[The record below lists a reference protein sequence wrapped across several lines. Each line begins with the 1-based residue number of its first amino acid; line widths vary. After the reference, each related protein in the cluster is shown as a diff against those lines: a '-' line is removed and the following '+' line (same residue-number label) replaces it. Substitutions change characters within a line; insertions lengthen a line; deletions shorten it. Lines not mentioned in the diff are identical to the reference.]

1 MTEDQRP
8 EPSSR
13 QFRGHTITL
22 NPTSWTFTVT
32 GPEFDDDAKLG
43 RTITFSSFSDAQTE
57 ISRRVSDTEKLQAR
71 GLKFEWP
78 VLDQNGNLHT
88 ITRIDRRTGDI
99 PNIDGRY
106 IYPYVK
112 WVEQALKRQRDLL
125 TEAGDIRKSLTDLEI
140 SVRRSFGR
148 IDAETYF
155 RKVEALKRE
164 IAEKIAAAQELAKPK
179 EVNPNGPSD
188 QPKTA

>member
-1 MTEDQRP
+1 MTENQRP

-22 NPTSWTFTVT
+22 NPASWTFTVT
-32 GPEFDDDAKLG
+32 GPEFDEDFKLG

-57 ISRRVSDTEKLQAR
+57 ISRRVSETEKLQAR
-71 GLKFEWP
+71 NLKFEWP
-78 VLDQNGNLHT
+78 VLDQHGNLHT
-88 ITRIDRRTGDI
+88 ITRIDRRSGDL

-106 IYPYVK
+106 VYPYAK
-112 WVEQALKRQRDLL
+112 WVEQALKRHRDLL
-125 TEAGDIRKSLTDLEI
+125 TEAEDIRKSLANLQI
-140 SVRRSFGR
+140 STARSYSR
-148 IDAETYF
+148 IEADDYF
-155 RKVEALKRE
+155 RKVEALKKE

-179 EVNPNGPSD
+179 EVNLKEPSD